1 MASEAK
7 LLRHHPGT
15 VTSIEIPMN
24 NGSFGEISFKSIVN
38 ALVAKSKTEEAS
50 SSATSSISAA
60 TLPQIPKLKEG
71 RHRSNPYD
79 NIIEKLERKYTSH
92 MIIGDEEGSEEDEE
106 IDEPGEEAGVTDIK
120 TAKKKKKSNPY
131 DAYDL
136 NGMEHNNKYSSSDL
150 LQHHYKTSSAIP
162 HSLNDI
168 NCLF

>member
-15 VTSIEIPMN
+15 VTSIEIPIC

-38 ALVAKSKTEEAS
+38 ALVAKSKTEEALTSAAS
-50 SSATSSISAA
+50 STSAA
-60 TLPQIPKLKEG
+60 TLSQIPKLKEVK
-71 RHRSNPYD
+71 HRSNSYD

-106 IDEPGEEAGVTDIK
+106 TDERGDEVGETNAK
-120 TAKKKKKSNPY
+120 TTKKKRKSNLY

-136 NGMEHNNKYSSSDL
+136 NGM
-150 LQHHYKTSSAIP
+150 
-162 HSLNDI
+162 
-168 NCLF
+168 